1 MSQGFKGSRKYTDNS
16 LKCLLLLLVKH
27 ILVEIRS
34 TSPNLTTLFYAS
46 SDGSFIKKDQ
56 NIKRETLKKESRVQ
70 FSSKCN
76 QIKPTSE
83 IKDNSNISKDD
94 FSLKTY
100 PSSFTLVVPE
110 LLGWSNEK
118 KSSGIKICP
127 TLSAPIHKVSM
138 DIFHCRYHLKLWPQ
152 FRSKFKPR
160 IVAYCIISI
169 NSTACLVFMH
179 SRPWIQ

>member
-1 MSQGFKGSRKYTDNS
+1 MPTSATCQTYFSGNQEHQPKPNNTILCKFRWQFNKERSKYQ
-16 LKCLLLLLVKH
+16 
-27 ILVEIRS
+27 E
-34 TSPNLTTLFYAS
+34 
-46 SDGSFIKKDQ
+46 
-56 NIKRETLKKESRVQ
+56 RETLKKESRVQ

-76 QIKPTSE
+76 QIKPNSE
-83 IKDNSNISKDD
+83 IKDNSNILKDD

-100 PSSFTLVVPE
+100 PSSFTLAVPE
-110 LLGWSNEK
+110 LLQRSNEK

-138 DIFHCRYHLKLWPQ
+138 DIFHCRYHLKLWPP

-160 IVAYCIISI
+160 IVVYCIISI

-179 SRPWIQ
+179 SRP